1 MGKQTADVRNPN
13 APVQDGMSTIHN
25 RADGNPTNQMYDPGD
40 GNGPR
45 PITYEDTL
53 AKGAGVT
60 SPSGGGYSPVAQQYG
75 ADTQAWDRTTA
86 ANRPSIA
93 TPYGGQS
100 WSKDANGNWQLSQG
114 FSGPLAG
121 ANDSLGSQYAEMLRQ
136 PMADGQQARDQAIG
150 AAYGQAT
157 SRLDP
162 QWDKRQEALRTQ
174 LLNQGLDP
182 SSEAGRESMHESDLS
197 RNDAYTSAMNSAIGQ
212 GQAAGDSVFR
222 NNLASR
228 MAMPQQMQMMQDLLK
243 PPGFNAAGSS
253 PTMQILQSLRD
264 YNNNRIGQASQ
275 ANQNSADT
283 AAGGAQALSALA
295 LLMG

>member
-1 MGKQTADVRNPN
+1 
-13 APVQDGMSTIHN
+13 
-25 RADGNPTNQMYDPGD
+25 
-40 GNGPR
+40 
-45 PITYEDTL
+45 
-53 AKGAGVT
+53 
-60 SPSGGGYSPVAQQYG
+60 
-75 ADTQAWDRTTA
+75 
-86 ANRPSIA
+86 
-93 TPYGGQS
+93 
-100 WSKDANGNWQLSQG
+100 
-114 FSGPLAG
+114 
-121 ANDSLGSQYAEMLRQ
+121 MLRQ

-264 YNNNRIGQASQ
+264 YNNNRIGPGL
-275 ANQNSADT
+275 
-283 AAGGAQALSALA
+283 AGKPKQR
-295 LLMG
+295 